1 MKRVD
6 ASKLQDEY
14 EKLVAGLQ
22 QANERREDED
32 MLASPGQ
39 LAEVVLGYQLI
50 ISVIQGHAGRSH
62 AWKHPKGR
70 ALHCIL
76 EKVHRIHEDKNESPA
91 RRGRNASVVLGASEG
106 DHFHREAATEV
117 SSTAIPSDH
126 TDEADLQPSD

>member
-39 LAEVVLGYQLI
+39 
-50 ISVIQGHAGRSH
+50 
-62 AWKHPKGR
+62 P
-70 ALHCIL
+70 C
-76 EKVHRIHEDKNESPA
+76 
-91 RRGRNASVVLGASEG
+91 
-106 DHFHREAATEV
+106 
-117 SSTAIPSDH
+117 
-126 TDEADLQPSD
+126 